1 MPKIT
6 DKEYQMESF
15 LIEKMDAAT
24 KRVMSRKLD
33 GVFIIDGDEGFGKTG
48 LSILLAYH
56 LSHVTK
62 RKFSLDNVFFDPK
75 EFTNFINSTTK
86 QIIIWDEAAL
96 GGLASSWASKVQQLL
111 IQTLMTCRFRQH
123 IIFFNCPKFYRLKDY
138 FITDRALGLIHVY
151 SPDKLNAGKVSY
163 YKHDLLEAMNE
174 QWKNYKQKPYKKF
187 CRKRLR
193 GNFIDAFNPKLF
205 KDGCIIDEKDY
216 DKKKTY
222 YTEKLLSQ
230 YSDSRK
236 DDKLLKFEYNITTIP
251 NITRKELAK
260 YIGVSENTITDWKK
274 IPSKYP
280 ELFMNTT

>member
-1 MPKIT
+1 MPKVT
-6 DKEYQMESF
+6 DKEYQLEGF
-15 LIEKMDAAT
+15 LIEKMDAIA
-24 KRVMSRKLD
+24 KRVTSRKLD
-33 GVFIIDGDEGFGKTG
+33 AVVVIDGDEGFGKTG
-48 LSILLAYH
+48 LSILLAYYF
-56 LSHVTK
+56 SYKTK

-75 EFTNFINSTTK
+75 EFTNYINSTTK

-123 IIFFNCPKFYRLKDY
+123 LIFFNCPKFYRLKDY
-138 FITDRALGLIHVY
+138 FITDRALSLIHVY
-151 SPDKLNAGKVSY
+151 SPDKLNAGKVTY
-163 YKHDLLEAMNE
+163 YKQDWLEAMME

-187 CRKRLR
+187 HRKKLR

-205 KDGCIIDEKDY
+205 KDNCIINEEDY

-236 DDKLLKFEYNITTIP
+236 DDKLLKFQYKIAIFKGIQEQD
-251 NITRKELAK
+251 KAK
-260 YIGVSENTITDWKK
+260 WFGVRPATITEWKK
-274 IPSKYP
+274 IPIKYP
-280 ELFMNTT
+280 ELFMDAK